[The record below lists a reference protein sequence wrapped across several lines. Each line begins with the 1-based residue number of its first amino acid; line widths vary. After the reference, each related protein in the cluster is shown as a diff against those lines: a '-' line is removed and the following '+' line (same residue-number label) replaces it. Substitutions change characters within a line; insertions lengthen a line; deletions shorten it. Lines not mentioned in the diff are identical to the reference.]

1 MSFKVDDIRVQRD
14 LVLLKRID
22 SHQEGLIVTPA
33 NAREVGN
40 SAEVVCVGPGL
51 KKDGERIPM
60 ELKVGD
66 EVLIG
71 PYAGTEMYLDDGS
84 VCLNMR
90 EPDVLGIVIR

>member
-40 SAEVVCVGPGL
+40 SAEVIKVGPGL
-51 KKDGERIPM
+51 VEDGEVIPM
-60 ELKVGD
+60 ELKARD
-66 EVLIG
+66 EVMIG
-71 PYAGTEMYLDDGS
+71 PYAGTELECDGNVYL
-84 VCLNMR
+84 LMR

>member
-1 MSFKVDDIRVQRD
+1 MSFKADEMR
-14 LVLLKRID
+14 LLHDKIVVRRLD
-22 SHQEGLIVTPA
+22 THQEGLIIAPS

>member
-40 SAEVVCVGPGL
+40 SAEVIKVGPGL
-51 KKDGERIPM
+51 VEDGEVIPM
-60 ELKVGD
+60 ELKAGD
-66 EVLIG
+66 EVMIG
-71 PYAGTEMYLDDGS
+71 PYAGTELECDGNVYL
-84 VCLNMR
+84 LMR